1 VRFATCAAGTLDY
14 ANARAVTATLP
25 NIEEYA
31 AMFAAHGDSGA
42 EYLRW
47 HFARFVATK
56 QRLLSHGNRI
66 SGNQVLDVGAHW
78 LHQALLYAI
87 DGFAVTALDLPATLE
102 IDSVRALAEA
112 HSIRLLPNA
121 DLEYPS
127 ALKAIADD
135 TFDIVLFTEVIEH
148 LAFNP
153 VAMWREIYRVMK
165 PGARIVVT
173 TPNYHAL
180 RTRVRQWWRALRGLG
195 AGVDVEHVLGVHT
208 LGHHWKEYSRRELV
222 RYFSLLSPDFACRN
236 FAYSEAYRTV
246 ATKRT
251 GTGLVLLLERMIPFL
266 RPDLYVEIELTRKA
280 AGIVVEP
287 HW

>member
-1 VRFATCAAGTLDY
+1 MRSATYAAGMNDN
-14 ANARAVTATLP
+14 ANARAVTGTVPTL
-25 NIEEYA
+25 EEYA
-31 AMFAAHGDSGA
+31 ALFAAHGDSGA

-47 HFARFVATK
+47 HFPRFVATK
-56 QRLLSHGNRI
+56 QRLLSHGNRPG
-66 SGNQVLDVGAHW
+66 GNQVLDVGAHW

-87 DGFAVTALDLPATLE
+87 DGFAVTALDLPVTFD
-102 IDSVRALAEA
+102 IDSVRALALA

-121 DLEYPS
+121 NLEYPA
-127 ALKAIADD
+127 ALKTIADD

-173 TPNYHAL
+173 TPNYYAL
-180 RTRVRQWWRALRGLG
+180 RTGVRRSWRAMRGLG
-195 AGVDVEHVLGVHT
+195 AGVDVEHVLRMHT
-208 LGHHWKEYSRRELV
+208 LGHHWKEYSRRELEH
-222 RYFSLLSPDFACRN
+222 YFALLSPDFACQN
-236 FAYSEAYRTV
+236 FAYMKGSRRASARKPGVEIA
-246 ATKRT
+246 
-251 GTGLVLLLERMIPFL
+251 LLLERMIPFL
-266 RPDLYVEIELTRKA
+266 RPDLYVEVELTGKS

>member
-1 VRFATCAAGTLDY
+1 MRFATCAAGTLDS
-14 ANARAVTATLP
+14 NAHAVTDTLP

-56 QRLLSHGNRI
+56 QRLLSHGNRT

-173 TPNYHAL
+173 TPNYYAL

-195 AGVDVEHVLGVHT
+195 AGVGVEQVLGVHT
-208 LGHHWKEYSRRELV
+208 LGHHWKEYSWRELE
-222 RYFSLLSPDFACRN
+222 RYFTLLSPDFACRN

>member
-1 VRFATCAAGTLDY
+1 MTGTTPTLD
-14 ANARAVTATLP
+14 
-25 NIEEYA
+25 EYA
-31 AMFAAHGDSGA
+31 ALFAAHGDSGA
-42 EYLRW
+42 DYLRR
-47 HFARFVATK
+47 HFARFAATR
-56 QRLLSHGNRI
+56 QRLLSHANHAH
-66 SGNQVLDVGAHW
+66 GNQVLDVGAHW
-78 LHQALLYAI
+78 LHQAVLYAA

-102 IDSVRALAEA
+102 FESVRSLARE

-121 DLEYPS
+121 DLECPS
-127 ALKAIADD
+127 ALKVIADD
-135 TFDIVLFTEVIEH
+135 TFDLVLFTEVIEH

-195 AGVDVEHVLGVHT
+195 AGVDVEQVLGLRT
-208 LGHHWKEYSRRELV
+208 LGHHWKEYSRRELE

-236 FAYSEAYRTV
+236 FAYVKSHRRDTAGKPSVELA
-246 ATKRT
+246 
-251 GTGLVLLLERMIPFL
+251 LLLERMIPIL
-266 RPDLYVEIELTRKA
+266 RPELYVEVELTCKT